1 MRHSID
7 INCDL
12 GEGCPNDADLMRLI
26 SSANVACGAHAGDA
40 GTMERTVALAIENN
54 VAVGAHPG
62 YPDLENFGRTDIDL
76 AYDEIVDIVTG
87 QINALS
93 KICVRLGVRLHHVKP
108 HGALYNRSAK
118 DPQTAAAV
126 AKAVIQFDRNLIL
139 FGLSGSSS
147 INEAE
152 RIGLRTASE
161 VFADRTYLSD
171 GSLTPRSRTDA
182 LITDPGSASR
192 QAIQMVSEGQ
202 VTATDGTAVPICA
215 ETICVHGDGDNAVV
229 LAEAIRKSL
238 LAEGI
243 EIRCFDDE

>member
-12 GEGCPNDADLMRLI
+12 GEGSPNDADLMRLI

-40 GTMERTVALAIENN
+40 ETMERTVALAIENN

-62 YPDLENFGRTDIDL
+62 YPDLVNFGRAAMDL
-76 AYDEIVDIVTG
+76 ASEEIVDIVTG
-87 QINALS
+87 QIYAMS
-93 KICVRLGVRLHHVKP
+93 TICVRLGARLRHVKP

-118 DPQTAAAV
+118 DAQTAAAV
-126 AKAVIQFDRNLIL
+126 AKAVFQFDRNLIL
-139 FGLSGSSS
+139 FGLSGSLS
-147 INEAE
+147 IAEAE
-152 RIGLRTASE
+152 RVGLRTASE

-171 GSLTPRSRTDA
+171 GSLTPRSRADA
-182 LITDPGSASR
+182 LIADPGSASR
-192 QAIQMVSEGQ
+192 QAIQMVFERR
-202 VTATDGTAVPICA
+202 VTATDGTPVPICA
-215 ETICVHGDGDNAVV
+215 ETICVHGDGDNAVA
-229 LAEAIRKSL
+229 LANSIRRSL